1 MTEGG
6 TPPSGMRLSSPARR
20 LGRLGCAIRLIAAG
34 CVLAWAAHADAQRTL
49 THAAEVRRLTPQEA
63 VKGIPV
69 HLRAVVTYYDPAMND
84 IFVQDET
91 AGIYVAGDQPLD
103 LQQGQQVEVIGVSG
117 PGEFAPVVR
126 YPKIRVLGPGKLPE
140 ARKVTF
146 EDIASGIH
154 DSEWVEVSG
163 LVHAA
168 AIEKH
173 RLSLSLGMG
182 ASRIR
187 VVVPQFPEAGLDRLV
202 NKDLTLRGACG
213 ATFTKRGQL
222 TGVIIHM
229 QSMRNIIQSEP
240 HALEPSELPLLRAA
254 SLLRFSPVNAVTS
267 RARVRGVVTFQV
279 PGESV
284 YIRDGDQGL
293 KVETHQAG
301 IWQPGDAVEAI
312 GFPALGEYNPILQ
325 DAMVQRLGRG
335 PAPQPVRVTADGAM
349 EDHDGDLV
357 ELEADLLSHAVIQKG
372 QSLGMKSGSH
382 VFRTEV
388 FQSAAAGMKP
398 IEEGSRVRVRGI
410 CLVEV
415 GGEFNEPQSFRL
427 LLRSDRDLEVL
438 RRPSW
443 WTMARTLRLLVIL
456 AAASFGAM
464 AWAILLRRRVR
475 LQTDE
480 LRRNNDELARALA
493 SAREA
498 TEMKSQFLANMSHEI
513 RTPMNGILGM
523 AALALDTNLGPE
535 QREYVSEAMKSAESL
550 LALLN
555 DILDFSKI
563 EAGRLELDPQDFP
576 IRQCVADAMST
587 LAVPAHQKGLKLEAS
602 VAPEIPEWLNG
613 DPARIRQVVLNL
625 VNNAIKFTERGAI
638 TIQAAVFE
646 TPGRAVR
653 IHFSIADTGV
663 GIPADKIG
671 LIFEAFRQADGS
683 TSRTYGG
690 TGLGLTICSRLVELM
705 GGTIWAESEPGKGSI
720 FHFVIPLEV
729 SSEPA
734 APQTGTPALAS
745 EVAEVRGLRIL
756 VAEDNP
762 INQKITARLLEK
774 AGHTVEVANDG
785 REALAI
791 WRQQPF
797 DLILMDVQMPHLNGF
812 ECTAAIRSA
821 EEGSRHVPILALTAH
836 ALNGYDRR
844 CLDAG
849 MDGYLSKPV
858 RAETLLEAIQ
868 RVRPTPAELAN

>member
-1 MTEGG
+1 
-6 TPPSGMRLSSPARR
+6 MRLSSPATPPARA
-20 LGRLGCAIRLIAAG
+20 LPLLAAACAFFWVPSLS
-34 CVLAWAAHADAQRTL
+34 AQRTL
-49 THAAEVRRLTPQEA
+49 THAAEVRRLAPEQA
-63 VKGIPV
+63 AKSIPV

-91 AGIYVAGDQPLD
+91 AGIYVAGDRPLN
-103 LQQGQQVEVIGVSG
+103 LQQGQQIEVIGVSG

-126 YPKIRVLGPGKLPE
+126 YPQIRVLGPGKLPE
-140 ARKVTF
+140 ARKVAF
-146 EDIASGIH
+146 EEMASGVH
-154 DSEWVEVSG
+154 DSEWVEVTG

-173 RLSLSLGMG
+173 RLSLYLGVG
-182 ASRIR
+182 TSRIR
-187 VVVPQFPEAGLDRLV
+187 VVVPQFRESGLDRLI
-202 NKDLTLRGACG
+202 NTHLTLRGACA
-213 ATFTKRGQL
+213 ATFTKRRQL

-229 QSMRNIIQSEP
+229 QSLRNIVQAEP
-240 HALEPSELPLLRAA
+240 HGPSELPLLSAA
-254 SLLRFSPVNAVTS
+254 SLLRFSPVSAVTS

-293 KVETHQAG
+293 EIETHQAG
-301 IWQPGDAVEAI
+301 IWQPGDVVEAV
-312 GFPALGEYNPILQ
+312 GFPALGEYNPVLQ

-382 VFRTEV
+382 VFRAEV
-388 FQSAAAGMKP
+388 FQSAAAGLKP
-398 IEEGSRVRVRGI
+398 IEEGSHVRVRGI

-415 GGEFNEPQSFRL
+415 GGEFNEPQSFHL

-443 WTMARTLRLLVIL
+443 WTLARTLRLLVIL
-456 AAASFGAM
+456 SAAAFGAL
-464 AWAILLRRRVR
+464 AWVILLRRRVR

-523 AALALDTNLGPE
+523 AALALESDLAPE
-535 QREYVSEAMKSAESL
+535 QREYVAEAMKSAESL

-563 EAGRLELDPQDFP
+563 EAGRLELDPHDFS
-576 IRQCVADAMST
+576 IRQCVADAMCT
-587 LAVPAHQKGLKLEAS
+587 LAVPANQKGLKLEVSIA
-602 VAPEIPEWLNG
+602 AEIPEWLNG
-613 DPARIRQVVLNL
+613 DPARLRQVLLNL

-638 TIQAAVFE
+638 TLQAAVFE
-646 TPGRAVR
+646 TPGRAIR
-653 IHFSIADTGV
+653 THFSVADTGV

-690 TGLGLTICSRLVELM
+690 TGLGLTICSRLVNLM

-720 FHFVIPLEV
+720 FHFVIPLAAA
-729 SSEPA
+729 SAPA
-734 APQTGTPALAS
+734 APQTVIRARAPAAP
-745 EVAEVRGLRIL
+745 EARALRIL

-774 AGHTVEVANDG
+774 AGHSVKVANDG

-797 DLILMDVQMPHLNGF
+797 DLILMDVQMPYLNGF

-821 EEGSRHVPILALTAH
+821 EDGSRHIPIVALTAH

-849 MDGYLSKPV
+849 MDGYVSKPV

-868 RVRPTPAELAN
+868 RVTQTPAELAR